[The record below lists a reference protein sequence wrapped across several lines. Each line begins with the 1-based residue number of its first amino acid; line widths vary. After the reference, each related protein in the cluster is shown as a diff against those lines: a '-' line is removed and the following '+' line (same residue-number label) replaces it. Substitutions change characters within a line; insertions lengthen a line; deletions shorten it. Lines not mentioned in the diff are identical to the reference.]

1 MSVTEEPSYGW
12 IRIEVEGSKPYYKT
26 PVPRTVIRD
35 KGRLKEYLDKEHSK
49 NRMVEVTEDMF
60 SFKRRLG
67 LRQKKGKIPI
77 DDGDTSERQKVER
90 NSLMNFFNPIYC
102 YPGIFPVC
110 EKA

>member
-1 MSVTEEPSYGW
+1 MSVTEEPSHGW

-67 LRQKKGKIPI
+67 LRQKKGPI
-77 DDGDTSERQKVER
+77 DGADTSESQKIER
-90 NSLMNFFNPIYC
+90 NSLSI
-102 YPGIFPVC
+102 V
-110 EKA
+110 E